1 MNGFSWV
8 TAVLIFMTYV
18 LIDMLYAYYIMC
30 VEERRPFRA
39 AATTSV
45 IYSLLAYGVV
55 SYSQNILY
63 LIPLASGAFFGT
75 FIMVAYKKRKE
86 RYDRA

>member
-1 MNGFSWV
+1 MNNFSWA
-8 TAVLIFMTYV
+8 TAVLIFFTYV
-18 LIDMLYAYYIMC
+18 VIDILYAYYIMC
-30 VEERRPFRA
+30 VEERRPLRA
-39 AATTSV
+39 AATTSL

-63 LIPLASGAFFGT
+63 LLPLASGAFFGT

-86 RYDRA
+86 TK

>member
-1 MNGFSWV
+1 MSVFSWF
-8 TAVLIFMTYV
+8 TAVTIFMTYV
-18 LIDMLYAYYIMC
+18 VIDMLYA
-30 VEERRPFRA
+30 RRPFRA

-75 FIMVAYKKRKE
+75 FLMVAYKKRKE
-86 RYDRA
+86 MK

>member
-1 MNGFSWV
+1 MGLNDFSLL
-8 TAVLIFMTYV
+8 TAALVFATYV
-18 LIDMLYAYYIMC
+18 AIDMLYAYYIMC
-30 VEERRPFRA
+30 VEERRAIPA
-39 AATTSV
+39 AATTSL

-75 FIMVAYKKRKE
+75 LIMVTLKKRKE
-86 RYDRA
+86 KT

>member
-1 MNGFSWV
+1 MEVNDFSWL
-8 TAVLIFMTYV
+8 TAALIFFTYV
-18 LIDMLYAYYIMC
+18 AIDMLYAFYIMC
-30 VEERRPFRA
+30 VEERRAVAA
-39 AATTSV
+39 AATTSL

-75 FIMVAYKKRKE
+75 LLMVTIKKRKE
-86 RYDRA
+86 RS

>member
-1 MNGFSWV
+1 MSGFSWV
-8 TAVLIFMTYV
+8 TAILIFATYV
-18 LIDMLYAYYIMC
+18 VIDMLYAYYIMC

-39 AATTSV
+39 AMTTSI

-55 SYSQNILY
+55 SYSQNIFY

-75 FIMVAYKKRKE
+75 FVMVAYKRRKE
-86 RYDRA
+86 MK

>member
-1 MNGFSWV
+1 MSEFSWV
-8 TAVLIFMTYV
+8 TAVLVFLTYV
-18 LIDMLYAYYIMC
+18 VIDMLYAYYIMC
-30 VEERRPFRA
+30 VEERHPARA
-39 AATTSV
+39 AATTSL

-63 LIPLASGAFFGT
+63 LIPLTSGAFIGT

-86 RYDRA
+86 KA

>member
-1 MNGFSWV
+1 MELKDFSWA
-8 TAVLIFMTYV
+8 TAVLIFVTYV
-18 LIDMLYAYYIMC
+18 AIDMLYAFYIMC
-30 VEERRPFRA
+30 VEERRAVSA
-39 AATTSV
+39 AATTSL

-75 FIMVAYKKRKE
+75 LIMVTIKKRKE
-86 RYDRA
+86 KS